1 MVEDKT
7 VIAEAGSYSYAQ
19 VTTAKKACLIQY
31 SGASLGKRYVLNHD
45 SIIGRVPPVDL
56 IINEPTV
63 SKKHARFSF
72 VGSKVSVEDLQ
83 SSNGTYVNDI
93 KINAR
98 TELNDGDIIRVGN
111 VLLKF
116 FANDN
121 ADNIFMDKIY
131 RMATIDA
138 GTQIF
143 NKKYLLE
150 SLDAEF
156 KFAKVYQ
163 KPLSLIMYDLDFFK
177 KVNDVYGHNAGDFI
191 LKETASLVKGAI
203 RKEDIFG
210 RFGGEEFCI
219 VLPNTELKIAV
230 ELAERLRS
238 IIEAHV
244 FNFESNTIKQT
255 VSIGV
260 CQQNSHHESVPQ
272 FMEDVDKKLYD
283 SKHNGRNRVSY

>member
-7 VIAEAGSYSYAQ
+7 VIAEAGSYSYTK
-19 VTTAKKACLIQY
+19 VPSSKRACLIQY

-45 SIIGRVPPVDL
+45 SVIGRVPPVDL

-63 SKKHARFSF
+63 SKKHAKFSF
-72 VGSKVSVEDLQ
+72 TGNRVSVEDLQ
-83 SSNGTYVNDI
+83 SSNGTYINDV
-93 KINAR
+93 KIGTR

-191 LKETASLVKGAI
+191 LKETASLVKSAI
-203 RKEDIFG
+203 RKEDVFG
-210 RFGGEEFCI
+210 RFGGEEFC
-219 VLPNTELKIAV
+219 VLLPNTELKVAV
-230 ELAERLRS
+230 ELAERLRAM
-238 IIEAHV
+238 IEAHT
-244 FNFESNTIKQT
+244 FNFESQSIKQT

-260 CQQNSHHESVPQ
+260 CQQSNQHQSVQ
-272 FMEDVDKKLYD
+272 EFMEDVDKKLYD